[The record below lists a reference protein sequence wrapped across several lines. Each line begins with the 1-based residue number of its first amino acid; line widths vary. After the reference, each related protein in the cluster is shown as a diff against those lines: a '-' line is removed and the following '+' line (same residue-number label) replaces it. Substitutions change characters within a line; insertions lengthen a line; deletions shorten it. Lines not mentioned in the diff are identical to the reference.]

1 MNRIALAACALAS
14 SCTTSAPAMAAPTF
28 PERGRAAVVD
38 AAGIIPAERERALNE
53 RIVSWVGST
62 GNQLVVAT
70 VPSLDGQDIADY
82 GYRLGRHWGLGKD
95 ESAAGST
102 GVILLLAPNE
112 RKVRIEVGYG
122 LEGSLTDAV
131 TSDILR
137 RDVVPSLKAGD
148 QVDALEN
155 GAAAIMEAA
164 ASGGIYHR
172 AEDRHGRRW
181 IVPSV
186 AVAIVL
192 LFGSL
197 GLWLW
202 LGARRVDRRMRAMAA
217 EHEAA
222 RYRAE
227 LALHRKPARTFAV
240 STPAARSSPASR
252 PRPAPIS
259 AAPPPPAPPPPP
271 KRRDDDDYRPSS
283 YSPSASDWSAPSSG
297 WSSSDSGSSSS
308 SGFDS
313 GGGSFGGGGSDSSY

>member
-1 MNRIALAACALAS
+1 MNRIALAACALVA
-14 SCTTSAPAMAAPTF
+14 SCTTNAPAIAAPTF
-28 PERGRAAVVD
+28 PDRGRAAVVD
-38 AAGIIPAERERALNE
+38 AAGIIPADRERALNE
-53 RIVSWVGST
+53 RIVSWVAST
-62 GNQLVVAT
+62 GNQLVVTT
-70 VPSLDGQDIADY
+70 VPSLYGQEITDY

-95 ESAAGST
+95 ASATGST
-102 GVILLLAPNE
+102 GVILLLAPKE

-137 RDVVPSLKAGD
+137 RDIVPSLKAGD
-148 QVDALEN
+148 QVGALET
-155 GAAAIMEAA
+155 GASAIMEAA
-164 ASGGIYHR
+164 VSANPPVR
-172 AEDRHGRRW
+172 EDRHRHNW
-181 IVPSV
+181 IVPSG
-186 AVAIVL
+186 AAAIVM

-222 RYRAE
+222 RHRAE
-227 LALHRKPARTFAV
+227 AALHRKPARTFAV
-240 STPAARSSPASR
+240 STPAARPSPVSR
-252 PRPAPIS
+252 PRSAPIS
-259 AAPPPPAPPPPP
+259 SASPPPAPPPPST
-271 KRRDDDDYRPSS
+271 RRDNDDYRPSS
-283 YSPSASDWSAPSSG
+283 YSPPASDWSEPSSG

>member
-28 PERGRAAVVD
+28 PDRGRAAVVD
-38 AAGIIPAERERALNE
+38 AAGIIPADRERALNE

-82 GYRLGRHWGLGKD
+82 GDRLGRHWGLGKD
-95 ESAAGST
+95 ASAAGST

-131 TSDILR
+131 TSVILR

-148 QVDALEN
+148 QVGALEN

-164 ASGGIYHR
+164 ASAGPPS

-186 AVAIVL
+186 AAAIVL

-202 LGARRVDRRMRAMAA
+202 LGARRIDRRMRAMAA
-217 EHEAA
+217 EHEVA
-222 RYRAE
+222 RHRAE
-227 LALHRKPARTFAV
+227 AALHRKPARTFAV
-240 STPAARSSPASR
+240 STPAARPSPASR
-252 PRPAPIS
+252 PRSAPIS
-259 AAPPPPAPPPPP
+259 PASPPPAPPPPP
-271 KRRDDDDYRPSS
+271 TRRNDDDYRPST
-283 YSPSASDWSAPSSG
+283 YSPPASDWSAPSSG